1 LDFVT
6 KKLCDEYLMLQYSL
20 GPFNGSNIYFQDIFR
35 AHWIDYLFAPCTLG
49 KCDFATVGAGS
60 RVVWQLL
67 QNSHGFSLYLSE
79 ICGYYSTMATIFFRL
94 RLVYSLF
101 DIEKMKAF

>member
-1 LDFVT
+1 
-6 KKLCDEYLMLQYSL
+6 L

-35 AHWIDYLFAPCTLG
+35 AHWTDYLLASCTLG

-60 RVVWQLL
+60 RVVRQLL

-79 ICGYYSTMATIFFRL
+79 ICGYYSTMAIVLFSQRL
-94 RLVYSLF
+94 IYSLF
-101 DIEKMKAF
+101 DIKKMKAF